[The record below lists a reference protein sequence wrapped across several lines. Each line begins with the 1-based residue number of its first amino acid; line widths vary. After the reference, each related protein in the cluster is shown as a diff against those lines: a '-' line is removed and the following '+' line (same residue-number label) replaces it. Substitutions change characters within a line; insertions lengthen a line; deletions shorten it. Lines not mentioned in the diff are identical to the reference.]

1 MIPTWVYRRP
11 LRTGYPKNMPWRI
24 GTACPWSRPTIDQR
38 CIWRFNRRV
47 EELPQPEQ
55 SGNDA
60 APVDD
65 PVVLAVVQPIEAEVV
80 DEPVRESAR
89 VPDQDQPLPEPVGML
104 AAEETRLLLNY
115 TGDCWTEI
123 TDASGRRLF
132 FDMGHNGRTVE
143 LTGQAPFNVLFGN
156 FENVSVSVDGTNFP
170 ISASNPGSR
179 TARLTILNQ

>member
-1 MIPTWVYRRP
+1 
-11 LRTGYPKNMPWRI
+11 
-24 GTACPWSRPTIDQR
+24 
-38 CIWRFNRRV
+38 
-47 EELPQPEQ
+47 
-55 SGNDA
+55 
-60 APVDD
+60 
-65 PVVLAVVQPIEAEVV
+65 
-80 DEPVRESAR
+80 
-89 VPDQDQPLPEPVGML
+89 ML
-104 AAEETRLLLNY
+104 AAGETRLLLNY

-132 FDMGHNGRTVE
+132 FDMGHNGRAVE